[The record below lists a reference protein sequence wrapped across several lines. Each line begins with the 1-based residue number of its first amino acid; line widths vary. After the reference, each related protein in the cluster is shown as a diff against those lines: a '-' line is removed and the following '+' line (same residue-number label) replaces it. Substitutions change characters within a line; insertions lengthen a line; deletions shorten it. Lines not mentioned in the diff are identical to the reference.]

1 MTTVENVVSKYSML
15 DNETIFLVSLLP
27 KKLSQVFAAIH
38 CLLVSSIIVTDYSHY
53 VLMIRD
59 GLLS

>member
-27 KKLSQVFAAIH
+27 KKSGQVFAAMH
-38 CLLVSSIIVTDYSHY
+38 CLLVSSIIVTDHSHY
-53 VLMIRD
+53 VLRD
-59 GLLS
+59 WLLS